1 MSDGTADESVALAG
15 VDGRA
20 LEAWHAGGGRQRP
33 ISVALT
39 ALLAFLLVFL
49 CIALTL
55 FRFAGN
61 PKDVSSSGGGA
72 H

>member
-1 MSDGTADESVALAG
+1 MSDGIADESVALAG

-33 ISVALT
+33 ISVALAVLL
-39 ALLAFLLVFL
+39 ALLLLFL

-61 PKDVSSSGGGA
+61 PENSSSGGA

>member
-1 MSDGTADESVALAG
+1 MSDGMADESVALAG
-15 VDGRA
+15 MDGRA
-20 LEAWHAGGGRQRP
+20 LEAWYAGGGRQRP
-33 ISVALT
+33 ISVTLT
-39 ALLAFLLVFL
+39 VLLALVLLFL

-61 PKDVSSSGGGA
+61 PTDTSSSA